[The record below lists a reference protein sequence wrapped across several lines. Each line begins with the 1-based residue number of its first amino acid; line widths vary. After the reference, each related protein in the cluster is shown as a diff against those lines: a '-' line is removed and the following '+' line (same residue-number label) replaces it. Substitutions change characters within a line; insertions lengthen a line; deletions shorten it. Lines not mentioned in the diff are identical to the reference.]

1 MAHTLG
7 LDISTSCTG
16 VCFLDELGKISLLT
30 HIKYPSK
37 LNLWQKADYTLE
49 QLQKV
54 VKEMGIE
61 VDQFFVEESLQKF
74 RPGLSSAKTL
84 TTLSKFNGIVCYLT
98 RQVFGL
104 DPEPINVNTARK
116 TVGLK
121 IPRGSNS
128 KQIVHEWVSAET
140 DFEWP
145 TKILRGG
152 PRKGQEVLIDPCYDM
167 ADAYLIARAGNALVN
182 RGT

>member
-1 MAHTLG
+1 MSITLG

-16 VCFLDELGKISLLT
+16 ICLLDEEGSIISLT
-30 HIKYPSK
+30 YIKYPGK
-37 LNLWQKADYTLE
+37 MNLWEKADFTRSALE
-49 QLQKV
+49 QLAKN
-54 VKEMGIE
+54 EGI
-61 VDQFFVEESLQKF
+61 DLSSFFVEESLQKF

-84 TTLSKFNGIVCYLT
+84 TTLSKFNGIVCYLA
-98 RQVFGL
+98 RQVFNL
-104 DPEPINVNTARK
+104 DPAPINVNTARK

-140 DFEWP
+140 DFAWP

-152 PRKGQEVLIDPCYDM
+152 PRKGQEVLIDACYDM
-167 ADAYLIARAGNALVN
+167 ADAYLIARAGQRLVKQD
-182 RGT
+182 T